1 VFLFFP
7 TWKIQCHISPSGN
20 GYLTNDISV
29 RWQIEVD
36 DNPLAATITQRH
48 NAYIIAETNTR
59 SDTFSF
65 VANMTFVTM
74 YTSTIFVLGS
84 TVANA
89 LKVQP
94 EQIWVIDMPDASQI
108 VKICEAIMLARAD
121 EDLENEMM

>member
-1 VFLFFP
+1 M
-7 TWKIQCHISPSGN
+7 
-20 GYLTNDISV
+20 SV
-29 RWQIEVD
+29 RWQVMVD
-36 DNPLAATITQRH
+36 DNPLAATFSQRE
-48 NAYIIAETNTR
+48 NPYILAETNTR

-65 VANMTFVTM
+65 VSNMTFVTM

-94 EQIWVIDMPDASQI
+94 EQIWVLDMPDASQI

-121 EDLENEMM
+121 EDLESEMMLFFKLLDLIRSPEMIRYFCFINF

>member
-1 VFLFFP
+1 M
-7 TWKIQCHISPSGN
+7 
-20 GYLTNDISV
+20 
-29 RWQIEVD
+29 VD
-36 DNPLAATITQRH
+36 DNPLAATFSQRE
-48 NAYIIAETNTR
+48 NPYILAETNTR

-65 VANMTFVTM
+65 VSNMTFVTM

-94 EQIWVIDMPDASQI
+94 EQIWVLDMPDASQI

-121 EDLENEMM
+121 EDLESEMMLFFKLLDLIRSPEMIRYFCFINFQNDYS